1 MSGARLIARALAR
14 SEARWALGQK
24 TLAEH
29 SESVRVLWR
38 LAARI
43 PAHEVRAELDRDP
56 GHRRRIKML
65 GATVWSEPRT

>member
-29 SESVRVLWR
+29 SESVRILWR
-38 LAARI
+38 IGSGI
-43 PAHEVRAELDRDP
+43 PAHEIRAELDRDP
-56 GHRRRIKML
+56 GHARRIRML
-65 GATVWSEPRT
+65 EATVWSEPRA